1 MDEILSRLNSTL
13 LNITLVTN
21 DTKKAVNDIFNS
33 GVQEIEFFKYSTEVW
48 PTILES
54 GGSKFVDGTRYI
66 YCLLIK
72 EFCERLY
79 PEIKALEDRIFENSL
94 EIELHFRQKWEPEFS
109 SPSLPMVAIL
119 VVICYYRPLINY
131 GSSERV
137 KGRIRD

>member
-1 MDEILSRLNSTL
+1 MANNIREWRLEVCGRNQIYILF
-13 LNITLVTN
+13 I
-21 DTKKAVNDIFNS
+21 D
-33 GVQEIEFFKYSTEVW
+33 
-48 PTILES
+48 
-54 GGSKFVDGTRYI
+54 
-66 YCLLIK
+66 LLIK